1 MNCVNSILLIS
12 LSSVGTRD
20 VYYFYGKKYKT
31 FSRVEIVKTFH
42 NDTGCH
48 DPLFSVRKVFKT
60 KKYES
65 HESDERG
72 GILMPVYVMITHIF
86 MTLNTRDGFTCANDY
101 QVGEEFHITYS
112 SFARFTIAKTP
123 AHRNAICLITN
134 PC

>member
-1 MNCVNSILLIS
+1 MSTVALLPLES
-12 LSSVGTRD
+12 PVGTRD

-42 NDTGCH
+42 NDTSCH

-65 HESDERG
+65 YESDERG

-86 MTLNTRDGFTCANDY
+86 MTLNARDGFTCAKDY
-101 QVGEEFHITYS
+101 QVGEEFHIRYS
-112 SFARFTIAKTP
+112 SFPRFTVARTHVP
-123 AHRNAICLITN
+123 RNTICLITSR
-134 PC
+134 C